1 MELAAARGQ
10 RRVEHYS
17 FEPWVKTMSSLRKTL
32 TGCIVSLLLLSS
44 GAAIAGP
51 LHDAART
58 GDATLIQVLFDAGAD
73 VNERDA
79 AGQTPLMSAAHASNL
94 RTMDR
99 LLMLGA
105 DTTARDHDGLLA
117 LHWAAFAGDPNSVAM
132 LLGGIKYRSG
142 DIAGIDDAQNRF
154 GVTPL
159 ILAAEMNHPRL
170 VAALIFLGADLE
182 ITDLHGQTALTGAA
196 DEGNEEIIHLLL
208 RGGAACQ
215 DMDPNWFAECTARKS
230 AMAR

>member
-1 MELAAARGQ
+1 
-10 RRVEHYS
+10 
-17 FEPWVKTMSSLRKTL
+17 MSSLPRTIPFL
-32 TGCIVSLLLLSS
+32 VAFSAAFWC

-58 GDATLIQVLFDAGAD
+58 GDAALIQVLFDAGAD

-79 AGQTPLMSAAHASNL
+79 AGQTPLMSSALAANQ
-94 RTMDR
+94 RTLDR

-105 DTTARDHDGLLA
+105 DATARDNDGLLA
-117 LHWAAFAGDPNSVAM
+117 LHWAAFAGDPNAVAR
-132 LLGGIKYRSG
+132 LLGGVKHRSG
-142 DIAGIDDAQNRF
+142 VIAGIDDAQNRF

-159 ILAAEMNHPRL
+159 ILAAEMNHADL
-170 VAALIFLGADLE
+170 VASLIFLGADLE
-182 ITDLHGQTALTGAA
+182 ITDLHGHTALTGAA
-196 DEGNEEIIHLLL
+196 DEGNEQIVYLLL

-215 DMDPNWFAECTARKS
+215 TIDPIWFAECTERKS